1 MILTRLSAFLKER
14 GRASLSDLAN
24 GLDSTPEA
32 VEAMLAMLAVL
43 ERKGKVRRLPGGSSC
58 STGCCQCDP
67 AKLTLYESLE
77 ARGAEPRS

>member
-32 VEAMLAMLAVL
+32 VEAMLAVL

-77 ARGAEPRS
+77 AGGAEARS